1 MDKNGEMSPTF
12 QGGLVL
18 AIGLE
23 MQTTALV
30 ESWVP
35 SRLLTILSIIVQ
47 KHTQNILGYWAGG
60 GLSP

>member
-1 MDKNGEMSPTF
+1 MERCLPLSK
-12 QGGLVL
+12 GGLVL

-60 GLSP
+60 GMSP